1 MRRVRSHLTEI
12 YGVIGYPIKHSLS
25 PPMHNAAF
33 RHLNYDG
40 VYLAFEVKKEDLEN
54 ALIGAKALGI
64 KGLNVTI
71 PHKERVI
78 EFFRPSKE
86 VEEIGAANTIDLS
99 KERCYNTDVFGIKE
113 ALKNAGISPKGFKI
127 LILGAGGAAR
137 AAVYTLKDDNEIYIA
152 NRTRERGIKLAREFG
167 CEFIEFDR
175 IKGEFD
181 LIVNATPVGMKG
193 FSDDPLI
200 SADVLKNKPIVFDMV
215 YNPPETKLLKIAKE
229 MGCKTVSGVDMLVF
243 QGAKSF
249 EIWTGLKAPVDVMK
263 KAVLELL

>member
-1 MRRVRSHLTEI
+1 MKEI

-33 RHLNYDG
+33 RHLGYDG
-40 VYLAFEVKKEDLEN
+40 IYLAFEVKELEK

-64 KGLNVTI
+64 RGFNVTI
-71 PHKERVI
+71 PHKERVV
-78 EFFRPSKE
+78 EFFKPSKE
-86 VEEIGAANTIDLS
+86 VKEIGAANTIDFIRE
-99 KERCYNTDVFGIKE
+99 KCYNTDVFGIKE
-113 ALKNAGISPKGFKI
+113 ALRNAGIIPKGFKI
-127 LILGAGGAAR
+127 LIIGAGGAAR
-137 AAVYTLKDDNEIYIA
+137 AAVYSLKDNEIYIT
-152 NRTRERGIKLAREFG
+152 NRTKERGIKLAREFG
-167 CEFIEFDR
+167 CEFIEFGK
-175 IKGEFD
+175 IKSGFD

-193 FSDDPLI
+193 FSDESPI
-200 SADVLKNKPIVFDMV
+200 SEEVLKKKPIVFDMV

-263 KAVLELL
+263 RAVLELL